1 KPAGGTIVLSFSRQ
15 GQQVVMR
22 CQDDGRGL
30 DYPAIRARAIDRGLI
45 SPTQVVSDEE
55 LARLILMS
63 GFSTRHTINELS
75 GRGVGLDVVREWASS
90 TSGSIR
96 VSSRPAEGCTLELR
110 FPASL
115 STMQSLIVE
124 AGQRFAL
131 PSVQVERAVSRGVGS
146 FERLG
151 DKLVYRLDRFVH
163 PAMMLTELAGIPVA
177 GIPVAG
183 TPVAGL
189 PAGDGP
195 TNELSNF
202 DAVLVRIDDRVHVLA
217 VEGLVDSRELLVKN
231 PGRYARHVRGVAG
244 LSILGDGSVA
254 VNLDLSQLFA
264 GGGPA
269 ARGASRT
276 AAFRGAAAQDS
287 ETSGDSGEES
297 GQGRARSPLAVLIVD
312 DALSVRNSL
321 QQLMQDAGFRAE
333 TARDGIE
340 AISALTGFRPDAV
353 LTDLEMPNMN
363 GLELTAHIRGR
374 EDLKDLPVIMI
385 TSRSQ
390 DKHRRMAE
398 KAGVDSYITK
408 PYNDVELLEAIRASL
423 AARGCVRS

>member
-1 KPAGGTIVLSFSRQ
+1 EMPEERLAAGKPASGTIVLSFTRQ

-30 DYPAIRARAIDRGLI
+30 DYPAIRARAIERGLI

-96 VSSRPAEGCTLELR
+96 VASRPGEGCTLELR

-124 AGQRFAL
+124 AAGQRFAL

-163 PAMMLTELAGIPVA
+163 PALMLAEL
-177 GIPVAG
+177 
-183 TPVAGL
+183 TGL
-189 PAGDGP
+189 PAVDGP
-195 TNELSNF
+195 VNDFASF
-202 DAVLVRIDDRVHVLA
+202 DAVLVRVDDRVHALA
-217 VEGLVDSRELLVKN
+217 VEGLIDSRELLVKN

-254 VNLDLSQLFA
+254 VNLDLSQLFE
-264 GGGPA
+264 GGGSA
-269 ARGASRT
+269 ARGVSRIP
-276 AAFRGAAAQDS
+276 AAGNPAPNGTS
-287 ETSGDSGEES
+287 SGDAAG
-297 GQGRARSPLAVLIVD
+297 GSP
-312 DALSVRNSL
+312 
-321 QQLMQDAGFRAE
+321 
-333 TARDGIE
+333 
-340 AISALTGFRPDAV
+340 
-353 LTDLEMPNMN
+353 
-363 GLELTAHIRGR
+363 
-374 EDLKDLPVIMI
+374 
-385 TSRSQ
+385 
-390 DKHRRMAE
+390 
-398 KAGVDSYITK
+398 
-408 PYNDVELLEAIRASL
+408 
-423 AARGCVRS
+423 